1 MNGDCKWM
9 EENSASKENGAGTS
23 DVYRIDIIESG
34 KTVKTLYPHD
44 RLEANRLFY
53 HWSGIHRDR
62 CVRLYVDGIE
72 LGYAA
77 ARAYLGKPQR
87 PIGILYA

>member
-1 MNGDCKWM
+1 M
-9 EENSASKENGAGTS
+9 
-23 DVYRIDIIESG
+23 YRIDIIENG

-53 HWSGIHRDR
+53 HWGNGIHWNR
-62 CVRLYVDGIE
+62 CVRLYVDGTE